1 MLVMLLI
8 VVISQERAMS
18 PRVQSE
24 PMSRR
29 IHAATASLE
38 DSRWIWTE
46 VLTSVALTGMCVAA
60 LFSGI

>member
-1 MLVMLLI
+1 
-8 VVISQERAMS
+8 MS

-29 IHAATASLE
+29 NHAATASSE

>member
-1 MLVMLLI
+1 
-8 VVISQERAMS
+8 MS
-18 PRVQSE
+18 PRVQSDRI
-24 PMSRR
+24 SRR
-29 IHAATASLE
+29 IHAVTASSE